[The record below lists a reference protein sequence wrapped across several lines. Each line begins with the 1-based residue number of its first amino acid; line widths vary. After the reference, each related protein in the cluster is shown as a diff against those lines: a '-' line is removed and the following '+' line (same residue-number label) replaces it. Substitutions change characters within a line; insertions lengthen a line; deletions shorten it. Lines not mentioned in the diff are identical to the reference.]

1 MVMKLTGFKVKNPW
15 LQPMGKSPASV
26 LPDNSPL
33 IPPVVRRGRD
43 LVLTKEGK
51 TDCGGSVFPKHNQ
64 ILICPLLDAFG
75 VGSDATTAKLSVAN
89 EDADK
94 RLSRTTY
101 RFVGH
106 KVRALPEYPN

>member
-75 VGSDATTAKLSVAN
+75 VGSDVNYRQTFCRKHEALTKGSPGLLTALLVIK
-89 EDADK
+89 
-94 RLSRTTY
+94 
-101 RFVGH
+101 
-106 KVRALPEYPN
+106 

>member
-1 MVMKLTGFKVKNPW
+1 MEKELTGGLFPLFLLLTREVSHGLTTGLVHLFRCTFAEANYRNKVP
-15 LQPMGKSPASV
+15 
-26 LPDNSPL
+26 
-33 IPPVVRRGRD
+33 
-43 LVLTKEGK
+43 
-51 TDCGGSVFPKHNQ
+51 CGLRPIG
-64 ILICPLLDAFG
+64 PLLDAFG

-89 EDADK
+89 EGADK